1 MQCPV
6 CTTFAPLNAPKCLHC
21 GLDLTA
27 LWSFDKMKRDW
38 QQAKDEF
45 SARLNRLQDQFDSL
59 ETLITS
65 TVVEKR
71 GPLPFHS
78 CNPRFPD
85 RRIS

>member
-1 MQCPV
+1 
-6 CTTFAPLNAPKCLHC
+6 
-21 GLDLTA
+21 
-27 LWSFDKMKRDW
+27 MKRDW